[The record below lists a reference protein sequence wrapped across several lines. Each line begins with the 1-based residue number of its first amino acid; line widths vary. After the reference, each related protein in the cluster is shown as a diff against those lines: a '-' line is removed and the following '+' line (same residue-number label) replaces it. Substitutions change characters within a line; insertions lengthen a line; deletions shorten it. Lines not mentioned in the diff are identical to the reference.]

1 MKDIIVCG
9 TGAAGFSAAM
19 YSARGG
25 ADVLVL
31 GDIPGGQ
38 TLNAHAI
45 ENYPGVEMTDG
56 FSLME
61 TMRKQAL
68 SSGAEIKTQR
78 ITEIDFEKKEVNGI
92 PCKAIILALGA
103 SHRKLG
109 LPNEESLVGKGVSYC
124 ATCDGNF
131 FRGKTV
137 AVAGGGNTALTDA
150 LFLSKICKE
159 VYLIHRRDT
168 FRAEQTLIDKVLKT
182 ENIILFLNQ
191 NVKQIEEENGKLS
204 GVVTE
209 ENALKCEGLFVAIG
223 TVPNVS
229 LLPQSMCNDKGV
241 VVDTKMQTNIKG
253 VFAAGDMTDTNQK
266 QVVAA
271 AGDGAKAAKSALT
284 YIQSL

>member
-9 TGAAGFSAAM
+9 TGAAGLSAAM

-25 ADVLVL
+25 ANVLVL

-56 FSLME
+56 FSLMD

-68 SSGAEIKTQR
+68 SSGAEIKTQK
-78 ITEIDFEKKEVNGI
+78 ITNIDFEKKEVNGI

-103 SHRKLG
+103 RHRKLG

-131 FRGKTV
+131 FREKTV

-168 FRAEQTLIDKVLKT
+168 FRAEKVLIDKVEKT
-182 ENIILFLNQ
+182 ENIICFLNQ
-191 NVKQIEEENGKLS
+191 NVKEIKEKNGRLN

-209 ENALKCEGLFVAIG
+209 KNALDCDGLFVAIG
-223 TVPNVS
+223 TVPNTS
-229 LLPQSMCNDKGV
+229 LLPQDMCNEKGV
-241 VVDTKMQTNIKG
+241 MVDTKMQTNIEG

-266 QVVAA
+266 QVVTA

>member
-9 TGAAGFSAAM
+9 TGAAGLCAAM
-19 YSARGG
+19 YCARGG

-68 SSGAEIKTQR
+68 SSGAEIKTQK
-78 ITEIDFEKKEVNGI
+78 ITEIDFDKKQVNGT

-109 LPNEESLVGKGVSYC
+109 LPNEDSLVGKGVSYC

-168 FRAEQTLIDKVLKT
+168 FKAEQTLIDKAEKT
-182 ENIILFLNQ
+182 ENIICFLNQ
-191 NVKQIEEENGKLS
+191 NVKEIKEENGRLS
-204 GVVTE
+204 GIVTE
-209 ENALKCEGLFVAIG
+209 KNVIKCDGLFVAIG
-223 TVPNVS
+223 TVPNIS
-229 LLPQSMCNDKGV
+229 LLPQDMCNDKGV

-266 QVVAA
+266 QIVCA
-271 AGDGAKAAKSALT
+271 AGDGAKAAKSALS

>member
-9 TGAAGFSAAM
+9 TGAAGLSAAM
-19 YSARGG
+19 YSSRGG

-45 ENYPGVEMTDG
+45 ENYPGIEMTDG

-150 LFLSKICKE
+150 LFLSKICEK

-168 FRAEQTLIDKVLKT
+168 FRAEQTLIDKVEKA
-182 ENIILFLNQ
+182 ENIVCFLNQ
-191 NVKQIEEENGKLS
+191 NVKEIKEENGKLS
-204 GVVTE
+204 GVATE
-209 ENALKCEGLFVAIG
+209 ENDLKCDGLFVAIG
-223 TVPNVS
+223 TLPNVN

-241 VVDTKMQTNIKG
+241 VVDTKMQTNIEG
-253 VFAAGDMTDTNQK
+253 IFAAGDMTDTNQK
-266 QVVAA
+266 QIVTA
-271 AGDGAKAAKSALT
+271 AGDGAKAAKSALS

>member
-9 TGAAGFSAAM
+9 TGAAGLSAAM
-19 YSARGG
+19 YCARGG

-61 TMRKQAL
+61 IMRKQVL
-68 SSGAEIKTQR
+68 SSGAEIKTER
-78 ITEIDFEKKEVNGI
+78 ITKIDFEKKVVNGT

-103 SHRKLG
+103 NHRKLG

-159 VYLIHRRDT
+159 VFLIHRRDT
-168 FRAEQTLIDKVLKT
+168 FRAEQTLIDKVSKA
-182 ENIILFLNQ
+182 ENIICFLNQ
-191 NVKQIEEENGKLS
+191 NVKEIKEENGRLS

-209 ENALKCEGLFVAIG
+209 KNAFKCDGLFVAIG
-223 TVPNVS
+223 TVSNIS
-229 LLPQSMCNDKGV
+229 LLPEKMCNDKGV

-266 QVVAA
+266 QIVTA
-271 AGDGAKAAKSALT
+271 AGDGAKAAKSALS